1 MSTRSARRASAR
13 HENDLVTYAHER
25 LREINSLRIVG
36 TAKHKGAL
44 VSFDLNGAHPHDFAT
59 IIDRSG
65 VAVRAGTHCAMPLLE
80 RFGVPA
86 TCRASFA
93 LYNTREEVDLPGA
106 GAHQG
111 AGVLHM
117 MECSYWFD
125 EAFKYR
131 ERALSSEDAEER
143 REFLE
148 LAEICADVCR
158 RRRRARH
165 RRLSRFAT
173 GTSQQRQSRTT
184 TQRKT
189 IMTIA
194 LANPPAADRA
204 APEAVVMRFAGD
216 SGDGIQLTG
225 GQFTL
230 STALAGNDLAT
241 FPDFPAEIR
250 APQGTTFGVSAFQI
264 NFGSTSIDTA
274 GDAPD
279 VLMAMNPAALKVNLP
294 ALRPGGLIIA
304 DTGALRRTQPR
315 KGGLQGK
322 SARRCGARPVPSGG
336 FRHHRLTLEAVKPLG
351 LGNRDG
357 LRCKAMWALGLTLW
371 MFGRDRGPLIEYL
384 KTKFGAKGDKLV
396 EANIAALNAGHAYGE
411 TAEIGQPL
419 KQVRVPRAEM
429 APGLYRT
436 VTGSETVALGLV
448 AGSQLAGLPL
458 FLGSYPITPASPILH
473 HLSKL
478 KEYDVTSFQAEDE
491 IAAICSAI
499 GASYAGQLGVTSSSG
514 PGIALKGEAIG
525 LAIISEL
532 PLVIVN
538 CQRGGPSTGLPTK
551 TEQSDLYQAVYG
563 RNGDAPL
570 VVIAAR
576 SPSDCF
582 EVAIEA
588 VRLAVQFMTPV
599 MLLTDGYIANAAEPW
614 RVPDMEAYK
623 SFPTSFFDAIPAE
636 GKINPYQ
643 RDPETLKRIW
653 IKPGTSG
660 LTHRIGGIEK
670 GFDTGE
676 ISYDAAN
683 HQKMTDTR
691 KAKIDGIANHIPPQE
706 VSLGETSGKLAVV
719 GWGSTFGPIQQAVRR
734 ARARG
739 ADVSHIHIRYLWP
752 LPSNL
757 ESLLRSYERVL
768 VPEMNTGQLKTILRD
783 QYLIDAK
790 PLNKV
795 SGQPF
800 MIAEIEAAIDQAL
813 A

>member
-1 MSTRSARRASAR
+1 
-13 HENDLVTYAHER
+13 
-25 LREINSLRIVG
+25 
-36 TAKHKGAL
+36 
-44 VSFDLNGAHPHDFAT
+44 
-59 IIDRSG
+59 
-65 VAVRAGTHCAMPLLE
+65 
-80 RFGVPA
+80 
-86 TCRASFA
+86 
-93 LYNTREEVDLPGA
+93 
-106 GAHQG
+106 
-111 AGVLHM
+111 
-117 MECSYWFD
+117 
-125 EAFKYR
+125 
-131 ERALSSEDAEER
+131 
-143 REFLE
+143 
-148 LAEICADVCR
+148 
-158 RRRRARH
+158 
-165 RRLSRFAT
+165 
-173 GTSQQRQSRTT
+173 
-184 TQRKT
+184 
-189 IMTIA
+189 MTIA
-194 LANPPAADRA
+194 LVNSPTADRS
-204 APEAVVMRFAGD
+204 APDAVVMRFAGD

-264 NFGSTSIDTA
+264 NFGSTAIDTA

-294 ALRPGGLIIA
+294 ALRPGGLIIV
-304 DTGALRRTQPR
+304 DTGAFDERNLEKAGYKENPLEGTELAQY
-315 KGGLQGK
+315 QVV
-322 SARRCGARPVPSGG
+322 A
-336 FRHHRLTLEAVKPLG
+336 FDITRLTLEAVKSVG

-614 RVPDMEAYK
+614 RVPDMEAYE
-623 SFPTSFFDAIPAE
+623 SFPTSFFEAAPAE

-691 KAKIDGIANHIPPQE
+691 KAKIDGIANHIPQQE

-752 LPSNL
+752 LPGNL